1 MIHPHLINRERTQG
15 ARKKNRQAHFFC
27 GELSLGFIRAHPRHP
42 QLNSFFDR

>member
-27 GELSLGFIRAHPRHP
+27 GELSLVLSAHIRAIR
-42 QLNSFFDR
+42 S